1 MSFELIVTSLVG
13 LCSGVISLY
22 TDPRDKKH
30 RIWQLV
36 LLGLLILSAGC
47 TIFFGYQKE
56 QESRTKEEESNATI
70 QQLKNE
76 LSQVKKKL
84 DDLPKQIL
92 FVLGLGWSQE
102 NLRNPNQ
109 SQISQSLQAS
119 QLLQTVSGNP
129 SQRKAITVQYFPK
142 DKDVDPNIV
151 KTRLENLGFTLAT
164 GSSENDLP
172 TNSIWFGSEVDL
184 NSVKAVAYTLI
195 GAGVPLKAIR
205 QFNDDNGRERFIQVG
220 SDPDCLNRP
229 ALTAEQIKNMAKFP
243 QQRAVVNCRMVF

>member
-56 QESRTKEEESNATI
+56 QESRTNEEESKATI
-70 QQLKNE
+70 RQLNNE

-92 FVLGLGWSQE
+92 VLLGLGWSQE

-109 SQISQSLQAS
+109 SDISQSLQAS
-119 QLLQTVSGNP
+119 QLLQTVSGNT
-129 SQRKAITVQYFPK
+129 SQRKAITVQYFP
-142 DKDVDPNIV
+142 KDVDPNIV
-151 KTRLENLGFTLAT
+151 KTRLENLGFTLVT
-164 GSSENDLP
+164 GSPRSNLP

-220 SDPDCLNRP
+220 GDPDCLDRP